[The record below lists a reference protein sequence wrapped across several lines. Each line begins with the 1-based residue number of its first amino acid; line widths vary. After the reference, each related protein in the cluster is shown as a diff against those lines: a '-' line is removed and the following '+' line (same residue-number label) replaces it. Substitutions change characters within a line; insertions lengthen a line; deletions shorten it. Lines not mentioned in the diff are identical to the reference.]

1 MQAIQHNRKDNQP
14 VHIRRCQSLH
24 FSRYSSDLS
33 FFDFFFS
40 FISRVSRFVI
50 LCALCGA
57 ALSGCGKKDAAGG
70 GEAAGGEVESAA
82 PVTVEMA
89 TPAVQAVEITVG
101 AQGTLSPGQGAN
113 VRVTAPIAGRLLGVY
128 ANEGQHV
135 TMGQKLA
142 VVDNRPQQAQAKSA
156 QAALIASEAQARS
169 ARLAAGAAQ
178 VDQTGSV
185 RTARL
190 ALEAANLDREATV
203 RQAQNALESAQ
214 TDLARTKAGARPQE
228 IAQAEQTI
236 TQAQATR
243 DRAQTEVTRVQFLFD
258 KGIAAKRQL
267 DDAQTALAVANS
279 ALTSSQQAS
288 SLLRAGARPEEA
300 RAAQLR
306 VDAARDA
313 LVQAQKSGDARILQ
327 ARAALQQAERSRLNV
342 SVKQSDAQAMQDMVN
357 QKQADYAAA
366 QATASYAEIRA
377 PIDGTITK
385 RNANAGDMADV
396 TTPILEISN
405 TRGLNLV
412 ANLPAE
418 DGLKVKAGMAAH
430 VATSDVPGKT
440 FPGRVLNVGQVDPQ
454 TNLLSIRIAVANPGS
469 LRVGAFA
476 TADIVLRR
484 IRRAIVV
491 PKSAVVTQDGKPT
504 VYTVS
509 KDDKAQAHVVTI
521 GPEVNGGK
529 MVALLNGL
537 EAGQPVV
544 SVGNYELTDGAKT
557 KASEAGSDDKPDAAG
572 KKSDDKDDKKDEK
585 KDEKSGAKADDK
597 SADKADGKSATPDEK
612 GGKP

>member
-1 MQAIQHNRKDNQP
+1 MILTS
-14 VHIRRCQSLH
+14 SL
-24 FSRYSSDLS
+24 SSLS
-33 FFDFFFS
+33 LLPL
-40 FISRVSRFVI
+40 RTLRFI
-50 LCALCGA
+50 LCFAVCGL

-70 GEAAGGEVESAA
+70 AAAEGEGEAA

-89 TPAVQAVEITVG
+89 TPTMQPVEITVG
-101 AQGTLSPGQGAN
+101 AQGTLSPGQGSN

-128 ANEGQHV
+128 ASEGQHV
-135 TMGQKLA
+135 TMGQRLA
-142 VVDNRPQQAQAKSA
+142 FVDNRPQQAQARSA
-156 QAALIASEAQARS
+156 QAALIASQAQARS

-190 ALEAANLDREATV
+190 TLESATLDREATA

-214 TDLARTKAGARPQE
+214 TDLARTRAGARPQE

-279 ALTSSQQAS
+279 ALTSAQQAS
-288 SLLRAGARPEEA
+288 SLIRAGARPEEI

-313 LVQAQKSGDARILQ
+313 LVQAQKSGDAKVLQ
-327 ARAALQQAERSRLNV
+327 ARASLQQAERSRLNV

-366 QATASYAEIRA
+366 LATANYAEIRA

-385 RNANAGDMADV
+385 RNASAGDMADV

-405 TRGLNLV
+405 ARGLNLV

-418 DGLKVKAGMAAH
+418 DGLKVKMGMEAQ
-430 VATSDVPGKT
+430 VSTSDIPGKT
-440 FPGRVLNVGQVDPQ
+440 FVGRVLNVGQVDPQ
-454 TNLLSIRIAVANPGS
+454 TNLLSVRIAVSNGGSS

-476 TADIVLRR
+476 TADIVLSR
-484 IRRAIVV
+484 IRSAVVV

-504 VYTVS
+504 VYTVA
-509 KDDKAQAHVVTI
+509 KDDKAKAHVVTL

-529 MVALLNGL
+529 MIALLSGL
-537 EAGQPVV
+537 QANEPVV

-557 KASEAGSDDKPDAAG
+557 KSAEAGGDEKPDAAG
-572 KKSDDKDDKKDEK
+572 KKDAEGKAAA
-585 KDEKSGAKADDK
+585 KDEKSAGA
-597 SADKADGKSATPDEK
+597 DEK